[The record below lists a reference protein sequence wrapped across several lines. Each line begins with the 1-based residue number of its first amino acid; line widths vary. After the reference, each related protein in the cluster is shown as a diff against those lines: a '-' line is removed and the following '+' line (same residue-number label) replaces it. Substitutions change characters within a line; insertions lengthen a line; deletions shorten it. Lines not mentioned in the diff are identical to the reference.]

1 MCNARV
7 RLQTAHLDVRYKG
20 PTRFFDRVIAPLFAS
35 WEGKGQGL
43 GAGARPAQAPAPAP
57 APGPLRAAA
66 PGYQPPLDRF
76 GTFRR
81 RLDPSKDGVANRVAA
96 YAFFL
101 WNYEKKEVFREDE
114 VEGCFRADALPAPE
128 DPASVYGD
136 LLTRR
141 MLSPGAAERSWRL
154 TSKGVDYVR
163 HHLLSA

>member
-7 RLQTAHLDVRYKG
+7 RLQTAEFEVRYEG
-20 PTRFFDRVIAPLFAS
+20 STEFFERVIAPLFTS
-35 WEGKGQGL
+35 WEGRGRGSDERTRPVREAPPAARRPR
-43 GAGARPAQAPAPAP
+43 AGSS
-57 APGPLRAAA
+57 
-66 PGYQPPLDRF
+66 GYRPPLDRF

-81 RLDPSKDGVANRVAA
+81 RLDPTKEGTANRVAA

-101 WNYEKKEVFREDE
+101 WNYEKKEVFKEDE
-114 VEGCFRADALPAPE
+114 VEGCFRADELPLPE
-128 DPASVYGD
+128 DPATVYGD

-141 MLSPGAAERSWRL
+141 MLAPGAAERSWRL